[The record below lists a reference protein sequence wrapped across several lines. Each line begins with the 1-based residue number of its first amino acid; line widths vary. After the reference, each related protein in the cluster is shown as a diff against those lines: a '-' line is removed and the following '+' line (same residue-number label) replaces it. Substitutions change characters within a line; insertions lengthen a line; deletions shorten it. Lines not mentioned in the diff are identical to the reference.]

1 MEDAAA
7 AAAAPSALEL
17 STLPE
22 ECIAA
27 VLLRLVAEPPV
38 ATRLSDWAEWG
49 RAAVRAL
56 GRVSRCS
63 KDLRRLAAADALWRA
78 AYTFALWRTQR
89 HSVGVY
95 LGSPAAGGLRR
106 GRLLAE
112 TATAWREKLR
122 AAARDLDARRPARPA
137 DIRTL
142 PGAGE
147 GAQTVQWLMRFLP
160 AAGGRDGDPPM
171 EAIFGPERDEVLH
184 TPETVPAAQP
194 DDSSGSLV
202 LVGGAYP
209 PLPWSLLPGSPEE
222 DGATL
227 AIANFPPHA
236 VRRSPIDGGWV
247 SWNANVVLWT
257 VDSTL
262 EHTAAALKDLGNAQF
277 RRGECL
283 EALVTYGE
291 AVSALLGGRQHESQM
306 QSIGFV
312 PPISWSTTE
321 GNTWPEYVWLPDTAA
336 QVWAK
341 LTANIPAAVL
351 RAIKVRFFD

>member
-1 MEDAAA
+1 M
-7 AAAAPSALEL
+7 
-17 STLPE
+17 
-22 ECIAA
+22 
-27 VLLRLVAEPPV
+27 
-38 ATRLSDWAEWG
+38 
-49 RAAVRAL
+49 
-56 GRVSRCS
+56 
-63 KDLRRLAAADALWRA
+63 
-78 AYTFALWRTQR
+78 
-89 HSVGVY
+89 
-95 LGSPAAGGLRR
+95 
-106 GRLLAE
+106 
-112 TATAWREKLR
+112 
-122 AAARDLDARRPARPA
+122 
-137 DIRTL
+137 
-142 PGAGE
+142 
-147 GAQTVQWLMRFLP
+147 QWLMRFLP

-171 EAIFGPERDEVLH
+171 EAVFGPERDEVL
-184 TPETVPAAQP
+184 QP

-222 DGATL
+222 GGATL
-227 AIANFPPHA
+227 TIANFPPHA

-247 SWNANVVLWT
+247 SWNDNVVLWT
-257 VDSTL
+257 VDSIL

-351 RAIKVRFFD
+351 RAIKLGLIPPGSLETRQACAAAMAAALSVLQAARTRGPSCVDAELKAKVVKRLQGLQAHAAAQGGAERGAA